1 MDLTVGKLVSW
12 LFGLGLILF
21 GLIGFL
27 FSVVGGLI
35 LLLVGVFLLP
45 PVRTKLAD
53 EQNIT
58 FSRWLV
64 VVIFLVGSIAGLY
77 VVGINDPSDNGANT
91 ANPNQNAGGQSTP
104 DVAQSTPTPESNLI
118 EKPPEQMLPIIDDF
132 ESGWRQSEQEDS
144 PANQTTLY
152 NVETN
157 TFVVFDVMV
166 FDSVEGASNE
176 YDQRQA
182 SVREEGM
189 SSESMSVGD
198 QGFMYKFS
206 DTYIFVNF
214 RVGNVVG
221 RVEFDGPETLTPET
235 NAVDFA
241 RLLQD
246 TITR

>member
-1 MDLTVGKLVSW
+1 MDLTVGKVVSW

-64 VVIFLVGSIAGLY
+64 VVIFLVGSIAGLA
-77 VVGINDPSDNGANT
+77 VVGMNVPSDNGANT
-91 ANPNQNAGGQSTP
+91 TNPNQNAGG
-104 DVAQSTPTPESNLI
+104 QSTPTPESNLI
-118 EKPPEQMLPIIDDF
+118 EKPPEQMLPTIDDF
-132 ESGWRQSEQEDS
+132 ESGWRQNEQEDS
-144 PANQTTLY
+144 PANQTTFY
-152 NVETN
+152 NVETS
-157 TFVVFDVMV
+157 TIVVFDVMV

-189 SSESMSVGD
+189 SSESVSVGD
-198 QGFMYKFS
+198 QGFMHKFS

-214 RVGNVVG
+214 RVDNVVG